1 MTHDV
6 ETRGLPFERTTI
18 QSGTARTV
26 AATPPRGEAFS
37 GLPSFREILV
47 IMAVSLGVTAL
58 LVCGLLSFVYER
70 FYQTLGVNPADVGLT
85 FGVAVSRSVGF
96 IVVLTVAVT
105 LVAVVTRPILAG
117 PRRRLRA
124 HAGWA
129 GTFHSTDFALV
140 LGCYVALGLLAI
152 LAAASVISPVTSYT
166 AKAANAARSGNA
178 VRPLQLYGLPLL
190 AMQAEP
196 AIVQPTSKARTLPG
210 IWDLNDRSVLYL
222 GQAGGVGVL
231 YDAVRG
237 RVVYTPMDLVV
248 LHVKNCAGPAPPPDC
263 VDFTQTSR

>member
-6 ETRGLPFERTTI
+6 ETRGFPFERTTI
-18 QSGTARTV
+18 HSGAART
-26 AATPPRGEAFS
+26 AAAVPPRGEAF
-37 GLPSFREILV
+37 GALPSFREVLA
-47 IMAVSLGVTAL
+47 IMAVSLAVTAL

-70 FYQTLGVNPADVGLT
+70 FYQALGVNPADVGLT

-96 IVVLTVAVT
+96 TIAFAVAVT
-105 LVAVVTRPILAG
+105 LVAVVARLILAG
-117 PRRRLRA
+117 PLRRLRA
-124 HAGWA
+124 HAGWST
-129 GTFHSTDFALV
+129 TFHSTDFALV

-152 LAAASVISPVTSYT
+152 FAAAAVISPVTSYT

-196 AIVQPTSKARTLPG
+196 AIVQPTNKARTLPG
-210 IWDLNDRSVLYL
+210 IWDLNDRPVLYL

-231 YDAVRG
+231 YDAKRG

-248 LHVKNCAGPAPPPDC
+248 LHVSNCAGPAPPAAC
-263 VDFTQTSR
+263 RSTRTAQ

>member
-6 ETRGLPFERTTI
+6 ETTGLPFERTI
-18 QSGTARTV
+18 IHSGTARN
-26 AATPPRGEAFS
+26 AAAPPPRSEGLG
-37 GLPSFREILV
+37 GLPTFREILAT
-47 IMAVSLGVTAL
+47 MALSLAVTAL
-58 LVCGLLSFVYER
+58 LVCGLLSFAYER
-70 FYQTLGVNPADVGLT
+70 FYQALGVNPADIGLT

-96 IVVLTVAVT
+96 TVTFAVAVA
-105 LVAVVTRPILAG
+105 LVAVAVRLILAR
-117 PRRRLRA
+117 PLRRLRA
-124 HAGWA
+124 HSGWTR
-129 GTFHSTDFALV
+129 TFHSTDFALV

-152 LAAASVISPVTSYT
+152 FAAAAVISPVTSYT

-196 AIVQPTSKARTLPG
+196 AAVQPTNKARTLPG

-231 YDAVRG
+231 YDADRG

-248 LHVKNCAGPAPPPDC
+248 LHVSNCAGPAPPAAC
-263 VDFTQTSR
+263 RSTRTAR

>member
-6 ETRGLPFERTTI
+6 ETRELPFERTTI
-18 QSGTARTV
+18 HSGTARTV
-26 AATPPRGEAFS
+26 AAATPRGEAL
-37 GLPSFREILV
+37 GALPSFREILA
-47 IMAVSLGVTAL
+47 IMAVSFAVTAL

-70 FYQTLGVNPADVGLT
+70 FYQALGVNPADVGLT
-85 FGVAVSRSVGF
+85 FGVAVSRSISF
-96 IVVLTVAVT
+96 IVTLTVGVM
-105 LVAVVTRPILAG
+105 LVAVVARLILAG
-117 PRRRLRA
+117 PLQRLRA

-152 LAAASVISPVTSYT
+152 FAAASVISPVTSYT

-196 AIVQPTSKARTLPG
+196 ASVRPTNKARTLPG
-210 IWDLNDRSVLYL
+210 IWDLNGRPVLYL
-222 GQAGGVGVL
+222 GQHGGVGVL
-231 YDAVRG
+231 YDANRG

-248 LHVKNCAGPAPPPDC
+248 LHVSNCAGPAPPTAC
-263 VDFTQTSR
+263 RSTGTAR

>member
-6 ETRGLPFERTTI
+6 ETRGLPFERTI
-18 QSGTARTV
+18 IHSGTART
-26 AATPPRGEAFS
+26 AAAPPPRSEAPG
-37 GLPSFREILV
+37 GLPSFRELLA
-47 IMAVSLGVTAL
+47 IMAVSLAVTGL
-58 LVCGLLSFVYER
+58 LVCGLLSFAYER
-70 FYQTLGVNPADVGLT
+70 FYQALGVNPADIGLT

-96 IVVLTVAVT
+96 TVALAVAVT
-105 LVAVVTRPILAG
+105 LVAVVARLIVAG
-117 PRRRLRA
+117 PLRRLRA

-152 LAAASVISPVTSYT
+152 FAAAAVISPVTSYT
-166 AKAANAARSGNA
+166 AEAANAARSGNA

-196 AIVQPTSKARTLPG
+196 ATVQPTNRARTLPG
-210 IWDLNDRSVLYL
+210 IWDLNDRPVLYL

-231 YDAVRG
+231 YDADRG
-237 RVVYTPMDLVV
+237 RVVYTPMDLIV
-248 LHVKNCAGPAPPPDC
+248 LHVSNCAGPAPPAAC
-263 VDFTQTSR
+263 RSTRTAR

>member
-6 ETRGLPFERTTI
+6 ETREVPFERMI
-18 QSGTARTV
+18 IHSGIART
-26 AATPPRGEAFS
+26 AAAPPPQGETLR
-37 GLPSFREILV
+37 GLPSSREILA
-47 IMAVSLGVTAL
+47 IMAVSLAVTAL

-70 FYQTLGVNPADVGLT
+70 FYQALGVNPADVGLT

-96 IVVLTVAVT
+96 TVALAIAVT
-105 LVAVVTRPILAG
+105 LVAVVVRLIIAAPL
-117 PRRRLRA
+117 RRLRT
-124 HAGWA
+124 HSGWA
-129 GTFHSTDFALV
+129 RTIHSTDFALV
-140 LGCYVALGLLAI
+140 LGCYVALGLVVI
-152 LAAASVISPVTSYT
+152 FAAASVISPVTSYT

-196 AIVQPTSKARTLPG
+196 ATVLPTNKARTLPG
-210 IWDLNDRSVLYL
+210 IWDLNDRPVLYL

-231 YDAVRG
+231 YDADRA

-248 LHVKNCAGPAPPPDC
+248 LHVKNCAGPAPPAAC
-263 VDFTQTSR
+263 GSTRTER